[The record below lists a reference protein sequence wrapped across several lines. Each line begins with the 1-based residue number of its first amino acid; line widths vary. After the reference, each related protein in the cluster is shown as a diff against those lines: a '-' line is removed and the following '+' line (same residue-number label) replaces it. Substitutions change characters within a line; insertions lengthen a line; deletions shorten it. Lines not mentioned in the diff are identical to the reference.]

1 LSSEIHLKCI
11 IIVETAMGKGGLT
24 KWFKAEEYS
33 TLRFVEYRE
42 FKDYSEGEL
51 IKLKDYD
58 KITDTIIDDI
68 LII

>member
-1 LSSEIHLKCI
+1 
-11 IIVETAMGKGGLT
+11 M
-24 KWFKAEEYS
+24 AEEYS

-42 FKDYSEGEL
+42 FKDSPEGEL

>member
-1 LSSEIHLKCI
+1 MYNYCREK
-11 IIVETAMGKGGLT
+11 TAMGKGGLT
-24 KWFKAEEYS
+24 KWFKMAEEYS

-42 FKDYSEGEL
+42 FIQKENW
-51 IKLKDYD
+51 LKDYD

>member
-1 LSSEIHLKCI
+1 MYNYCREK
-11 IIVETAMGKGGLT
+11 TAMGKGGLT
-24 KWFKAEEYS
+24 KWFKMAEEYS
-33 TLRFVEYRE
+33 TLRFVEE

>member
-1 LSSEIHLKCI
+1 
-11 IIVETAMGKGGLT
+11 M
-24 KWFKAEEYS
+24 AEEYS